1 MPDVEG
7 PTVPEGDGE
16 GCAPT
21 PSPTT
26 TSHVTLF
33 VLNDGG
39 EKVAPPPRADA
50 VTRGVAMAAISQG
63 VGLCRALRSDEE
75 DLAQWVARDADG

>member
-7 PTVPEGDGE
+7 PTIPEGDGE

-39 EKVAPPPRADA
+39 EKVAPPSQS
-50 VTRGVAMAAISQG
+50 RGGDGDQSGMRVQDCAE
-63 VGLCRALRSDEE
+63 RSDEE
-75 DLAQWVARDADG
+75 DLVQWVARDADG